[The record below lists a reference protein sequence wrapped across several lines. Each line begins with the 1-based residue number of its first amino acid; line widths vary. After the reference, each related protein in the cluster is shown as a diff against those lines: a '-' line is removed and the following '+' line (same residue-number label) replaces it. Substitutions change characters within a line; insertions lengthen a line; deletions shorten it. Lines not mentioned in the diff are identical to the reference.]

1 MYTLSCSKAN
11 ETVVL
16 NNSLPLNIRALF
28 YYRIFIGCLSPMG
41 NERFV
46 NRDVGAEASS
56 ELKNSH
62 RAIYSRLYGLTS
74 WCSASVAPPQYLD
87 FNFGKVITV
96 SGVAT
101 QGDNRMD
108 KWVESYSV
116 SYGYDGKTWLKY
128 SAGMV
133 RFCFVINLISSTDGR

>member
-1 MYTLSCSKAN
+1 
-11 ETVVL
+11 
-16 NNSLPLNIRALF
+16 
-28 YYRIFIGCLSPMG
+28 MG
-41 NERFV
+41 NERYV
-46 NRDVGAEASS
+46 NRNVGAKASS
-56 ELKNSH
+56 ELTNSH
-62 RAIYSRLYGLTS
+62 RAIYSRLYGQAS
-74 WCSASVAPPQYLD
+74 WCSASASLPQYLD

-101 QGDNRMD
+101 QGDNWMD

-133 RFCFVINLISSTDGR
+133 RFCFVINIIDRGSSKGNSFGNKI